1 MPKKRILIDRE
12 QFETLKKE
20 LIRVSGIDLTLDK
33 AYVTLSE
40 YIKKQS
46 ELYFPPK
53 KFDDGKI
60 IQQQETISVDTL

>member
-12 QFETLKKE
+12 QFEALKKE

-40 YIKKQS
+40 YIKKTKRALFPS
-46 ELYFPPK
+46 EK
-53 KFDDGKI
+53 
-60 IQQQETISVDTL
+60 V

>member
-40 YIKKQS
+40 YIKNKASYISLRKSLMMEKSFSNKKQ
-46 ELYFPPK
+46 
-53 KFDDGKI
+53 
-60 IQQQETISVDTL
+60 